1 MTKLILSGESYAIIG
16 ACMYAHNQLGSGF
29 KEAVYQEAIEREF
42 TSRNIDFIRH
52 KKLKIKYNDV
62 DLSKYFIAD
71 FLCYNQIVLEIKA
84 VEYLIKEHEKQL
96 INYLKATNYK
106 LGLLINFGRP
116 SLQFK
121 RFVY

>member
-1 MTKLILSGESYAIIG
+1 MTDLILKDESYAIIG

-42 TSRNIDFIRH
+42 TNRNIDFIRH
-52 KKLKIKYNDV
+52 KKLKIKYEDL

-84 VEYLIKEHEKQL
+84 VDYLIKEHEKQL

-106 LGLLINFGRP
+106 LGLLINFGQP
-116 SLQFK
+116 SIQFK